1 MNVRRVS
8 GIPFVLVVCLGIS
21 VSGARAQQTI
31 ASASVSGTVIDA
43 TDAVMAAATLHLV
56 NRETNQAV
64 DARADGRGRFRFVY
78 VPVGSYRLSASAPGF
93 AMTSVDLDLGVGQ
106 ALDVPLRLTVAATNE
121 SVNVTAQAPLIEAAR
136 TAIAELVTPREV
148 DSLPLNGRNYLD
160 LALLVPNVSRT
171 NTRNNDRFAETSAVP
186 GTGLSVASQRN
197 IGNTFIV
204 DGLSANDD
212 AADLAGT
219 SFAEEVIRE
228 FQVITSGATAE
239 FGRAS
244 TGIINVVTQSG
255 TNRLRGRTYGF
266 LRNERFDARN
276 ALATRKDPLTQS
288 QYGLTLGGPVIADRT
303 FWFANAERTQ
313 QDKNGVVTIAP
324 ANVAAING
332 TLARVGYPG
341 PSISTGEF
349 LTGYHS
355 TNVFGRLDHVLA
367 TGSRLHLR
375 YSLYDVTSR
384 NARGV
389 GGLGATTRGTS
400 LDNMD
405 QSVASSW
412 QTSLGTTMLSDLRAL
427 WTRSHLNAP
436 PNDLVGPA
444 VSISGVANLGTGS
457 SSPTE
462 RDLGVFQLTDTVT
475 MQRGNHLVK
484 TGVDLLYDRVTIVFP
499 GALQGSYTFT
509 SLANLQRGVY
519 QQYQQAFGEPSLFQ
533 SNPNLGVFVQD
544 EWTLHPSLTL
554 NAGLRYDL
562 QWLPAPIAVDANN
575 ISPRAGVAWASAD
588 RETVVRASGGMYFDR
603 TPLRATSNALQ
614 RDGIHY
620 RVAAL
625 SFGQEGAPV
634 FPNVLSAFPA
644 GVVTAITTIDPELQ
658 NGRSEQAGV
667 QIERAVGRA
676 TTVAAAYAYQRGH
689 NIIMSRNV
697 NVPTLT
703 AAQAAAQ
710 GILNLGRPNPN
721 FANISRFEAIGDAW
735 FHGLTLSLNARPGT
749 WGSARLS
756 YTLSRALDT
765 AGNAFFSTPQNNFD
779 IEAEKGPSDN
789 DQRHRLVVSGTV
801 GGDGTR
807 MGRALG
813 GVEFGYVASYA
824 TGVPFNVVAG
834 SDLNNDTNNN
844 DRPAGVTRNSERQ
857 PSTSSVDVR
866 AIRSFRIA
874 GRQSVDVLIEVFNVF
889 NRVNILA
896 LNSTFGT
903 GAAPLTTFGQ
913 PTLAGDPRQI
923 QVGLR
928 WNF

>member
-8 GIPFVLVVCLGIS
+8 GLPFVLIVCLGVD

-31 ASASVSGTVIDA
+31 ASASISGTVFDA
-43 TDAVMAAATLHLV
+43 TEGVVADATLHLV
-56 NRETNQAV
+56 SQDTNRDIELK
-64 DARADGRGRFRFVY
+64 ADLRGRFRFVY

-93 AMTSVDLDLGVGQ
+93 ATTKVDVILGVGQ
-106 ALDVPLRLTVAATNE
+106 ALDVPVRLTVAAANE
-121 SVNVTAQAPLIEAAR
+121 AVNVTARAPLVEAAR
-136 TAIAELVTPREV
+136 TPIADVVTPREI

-171 NTRNNDRFAETSAVP
+171 NTRSNERFAETSAVP

-197 IGNTFIV
+197 LGNSFIV

-244 TGIINVVTQSG
+244 TGIINVVTRSG
-255 TNRLRGRTYGF
+255 TNRFRGRTYGF
-266 LRNERFDARN
+266 FRNERFDARN
-276 ALATRKDPLTQS
+276 ALATRKDPLLQS
-288 QYGLTLGGPVIADRT
+288 QYGLTLGGRVIADRT
-303 FWFANAERTQ
+303 FWFANVERTQ
-313 QDKNGVVTIAP
+313 QDKNGVVTIGQAS
-324 ANVAAING
+324 VAAINSALV
-332 TLARVGYPG
+332 TTAYPG

-349 LTGYHS
+349 LTGYDS
-355 TNVFGRLDHVLA
+355 TNLFGRLDHVINPE
-367 TGSRLHLR
+367 SRIQLR

-389 GGLGATTRGTS
+389 GGLGAITRGTS
-400 LDNMD
+400 LDNLD
-405 QSVASSW
+405 QSLASSW
-412 QTSLGTTMLSDLRAL
+412 QTSLGSTMLNDVRAL
-427 WTRSHLNAP
+427 WTRSHLDAP
-436 PNDLVGPA
+436 PNDLIGPA
-444 VSISGVANLGTGS
+444 VSISGVANLGTS
-457 SSPTE
+457 TSSPTARNLDVLE
-462 RDLGVFQLTDTVT
+462 VADTMT

-484 TGVDLLYDRVTIVFP
+484 AGADMLYDRVTIVFP

-544 EWTLHPSLTL
+544 EWNLRPSLTL
-554 NAGLRYDL
+554 NVGLRYDL

-575 ISPRAGVAWASAD
+575 VSPRAGAAWATAD
-588 RETVVRASGGMYFDR
+588 RRTVVRASGGIYFDR

-620 RVAAL
+620 RVAVL

-634 FPNVLSAFPA
+634 FPSVLTAFPA
-644 GVVTAITTIDPELQ
+644 GVVTAITTIDPQLQ
-658 NGRSEQAGV
+658 NGRSAQAGV
-667 QIERAVGRA
+667 QVERAVGRA
-676 TTVAAAYAYQRGH
+676 ASVAAAYAYQRGRD
-689 NIIMSRNV
+689 IIMSRNV

-710 GILNLGRPNPN
+710 GIANLGRPNPN
-721 FANISRFEAIGDAW
+721 FANISRFEAIGDSW
-735 FHGLTLSLNARPGT
+735 VHGLTLSLNARPGT
-749 WGSARLS
+749 WGSARVS

-765 AGNAFFSTPQNNFD
+765 AGNAFFSTPQDNFD
-779 IEAEKGPSDN
+779 IAAEKGPSDN
-789 DQRHRLVVSGTV
+789 DQRHRLVMSGTI
-801 GGDGTR
+801 GGEGTR
-807 MGRALG
+807 IRRALS
-813 GVEFGYVASYA
+813 GVELGYVASYA

-834 SDLNNDTNNN
+834 SDVNNDTNNN
-844 DRPAGVTRNSERQ
+844 DRPAGVARNSGRQ
-857 PSTSSVDVR
+857 PSTSSVDLR
-866 AIRSFRIA
+866 AIRSFRLA
-874 GRQSVDVLIEVFNVF
+874 GRQSVEALVEVFNLI

-903 GAAPLTTFGQ
+903 GATPLTTFGQ